1 VTTTAATIRPAAA
14 HEHEPAARLLADA
27 FAHDPLIGAAT
38 ARASAPDAARAAIFR
53 TSLSTTLDQGGTVL
67 VAVDDGTLLGAA
79 IILDPARGRLRAL
92 AGRVRAGG
100 RFLRMLPLLGGRGL
114 TLLNDADR
122 VSRRHAPRDPHHV
135 LTAVGVTAAARG
147 RGIGRALVE
156 ATVDRAREHAD
167 SWGVR
172 LETENDE
179 NVDRYR
185 RWGFTLVAS
194 VPVSTV
200 PHRDG
205 PVRPVTVHVMTHPAR
220 EESPA

>member
-1 VTTTAATIRPAAA
+1 MTATAVTIRPAAA
-14 HEHEPAARLLADA
+14 HEHEAAERLLADA
-27 FAHDPLIGAAT
+27 FTHDPLIRAAT
-38 ARASAPDAARAAIFR
+38 ARASDPDTARAAIFR
-53 TSLSTTLDQGGTVL
+53 MSLSTTLDQGGTAL
-67 VAVDDGTLLGAA
+67 VAVDEGTLLGAA
-79 IILDPARGRLRAL
+79 IILDPARGRLRTL
-92 AGRVRAGG
+92 AGRARAGG

-122 VSRRHAPRDPHHV
+122 VSRRHAPHHPHHV

-156 ATVDRAREHAD
+156 ATVDRARAHVD

-172 LETENDE
+172 LETENGE

-200 PHRDG
+200 PQT
-205 PVRPVTVHVMTHPAR
+205 PVTVHVMTHPVR
-220 EESPA
+220 EESTA

>member
-1 VTTTAATIRPAAA
+1 MMATAVTIRPAAA
-14 HEHEPAARLLADA
+14 HEHEAAARLLADA
-27 FAHDPLIGAAT
+27 FTHDPLIRAAT
-38 ARASAPDAARAAIFR
+38 ARASDPDTARAAIFR
-53 TSLSTTLDQGGTVL
+53 TSLSTTLDQGGAVL
-67 VAVDDGTLLGAA
+67 VAVDEGSLLGAA

-122 VSRRHAPRDPHHV
+122 ASRRHAPRDPHHV

-156 ATVDRAREHAD
+156 ATVDRARAHVD

-172 LETENDE
+172 LETENGE

-194 VPVSTV
+194 VRVSTV
-200 PHRDG
+200 PQT
-205 PVRPVTVHVMTHPAR
+205 PVTVHVMTHPVR
-220 EESPA
+220 EESTA